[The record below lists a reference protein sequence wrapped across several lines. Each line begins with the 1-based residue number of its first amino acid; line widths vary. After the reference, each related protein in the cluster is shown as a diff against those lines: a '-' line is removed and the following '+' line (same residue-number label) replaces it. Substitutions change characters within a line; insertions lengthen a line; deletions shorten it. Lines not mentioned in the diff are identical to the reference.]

1 MKRVEERVR
10 KGGHN
15 VPEADIRRRFNRS
28 KQNFWSIYR
37 HLVDEWHLF
46 YNSVKGFQ
54 KVASGIG
61 ATYNTMDDELFA
73 LFCCGISRMIRPT
86 FDADFYRRADEYLR
100 IGNAAVRKAQEESRR
115 LGVPNVYCINGIIY
129 YELPNGELS
138 RTDPFVEPT
147 RKGSS

>member
-73 LFCCGISRMIRPT
+73 LFCCGISRNDP
-86 FDADFYRRADEYLR
+86 
-100 IGNAAVRKAQEESRR
+100 
-115 LGVPNVYCINGIIY
+115 PN
-129 YELPNGELS
+129 L
-138 RTDPFVEPT
+138 
-147 RKGSS
+147 